1 MRVAS
6 LHIHPVKGMRALDVA
21 AARIEARGL
30 ADDRRWLAVDADG
43 VFLTQR
49 SHPQMATM
57 TARPTPAG
65 LALAADGFGSIEIE
79 RPTGGARRRVIV
91 WDAEIDA
98 AASDSA
104 ASAFLSDLIGEEAHL
119 VYMDETALRR
129 KTSVW
134 TPAPVPVSFADA
146 FPVLV
151 ATTGSLAALNR
162 DIKAHGGDAVPMAR
176 FRPNIVIDC
185 DEPWAEDRW
194 DRLQIGEV
202 ALDLVK
208 PSDRCIVTTTD
219 QQTGKRMGKEPL
231 AALARIHRST
241 DPRINGVIFGE
252 NAVPQSFGI
261 IKSGDP
267 VAVLPASAP
276 SPA

>member
-6 LHIHPVKGMRALDVA
+6 LHIHPVKALRAVDVTRA
-21 AARIEARGL
+21 KVEAKGL
-30 ADDRRWLAVDADG
+30 EHDRRFLVVDANG

-49 SHPQMATM
+49 SHPQMATI
-57 TARPTPAG
+57 TARLTSSGIAVS
-65 LALAADGFGSIEIE
+65 ADGFGEIDIK
-79 RPTGGARRRVIV
+79 RPSGETRRNIV
-91 WDAEIDA
+91 VWNAEVDA
-98 AASDSA
+98 AATDEA
-104 ASAFLSDLIGEEAHL
+104 ASAFVSDLIGEEAHL
-119 VYMDETALRR
+119 VFMDEKALRL
-129 KTSVW
+129 KASVW

-151 ATTGSLAALNR
+151 ATTGSLAALNE
-162 DIKAHGGDAVPMAR
+162 DIVKNGGDPVPMAR
-176 FRPNIVIDC
+176 FRPNVVIDC

-194 DRLQIGEV
+194 TQIRIGEI

-219 QQTGKRMGKEPL
+219 QKTGRRMGKEPL

-252 NAVPQSFGI
+252 NAVPRTLGE
-261 IKSGDP
+261 IKVGDEVCA
-267 VAVLPASAP
+267 VA
-276 SPA
+276 

>member
-6 LHIHPVKGMRALDVA
+6 LHIHPVKGMRALDLVS
-21 AARIEARGL
+21 ARVEARGVEH
-30 ADDRRWLAVDADG
+30 DRRWLAVDANG

-49 SHPQMATM
+49 SHPHMATM
-57 TARPTPAG
+57 KATLTQTG
-65 LALAADGFGSIEIE
+65 LALSADGFGAIEIAT
-79 RPTGGARRRVIV
+79 PSGAARRKIVV
-91 WDAEIDA
+91 WDAEVDA
-98 AASDSA
+98 AATTDE

-119 VYMDETALRR
+119 VHMDEKALRR

-151 ATTGSLAALNR
+151 TTTGSLAALNA
-162 DIKAHGGDAVPMAR
+162 DIEKHGGRPVPMAR
-176 FRPNIVIDC
+176 FRPNLVIDC
-185 DEPWAEDRW
+185 DEAWAEDGW
-194 DRLQIGEV
+194 DRLQIGAV
-202 ALDLVK
+202 ILDLVK

-219 QQTGKRMGKEPL
+219 QRTGERMGKEPL

-252 NAVPQSFGI
+252 NAVPRAYGDI
-261 IKSGDP
+261 GVGDP
-267 VAVLPASAP
+267 VLAVKD
-276 SPA
+276 

>member
-6 LHIHPVKGMRALDVA
+6 LHIHPVKGMRAIDVDH
-21 AARIEARGL
+21 ARIEGRGFEN
-30 ADDRRWLAVDADG
+30 DRRWLAVDAAG

-49 SHPQMATM
+49 SHPHMAKM
-57 TARPTPAG
+57 TARPTAAG
-65 LALAADGFGSIEIE
+65 LALSAEGFGSIEVKH
-79 RPTGGARRRVIV
+79 PASAVRRRVVV

-98 AASDSA
+98 AATDAS

-119 VYMDETALRR
+119 VFMDDKAERLKA
-129 KTSVW
+129 SIW

-151 ATTGSLAALNR
+151 TTTGSLAALNR
-162 DIKAHGGDAVPMAR
+162 DIEKHGGAPVPMAR
-176 FRPNIVIDC
+176 FRPNIVVDC
-185 DEPWAEDRW
+185 DDAWAEDKW
-194 DRLQIGEV
+194 THLQIGEV
-202 ALDLVK
+202 RLDLVK

-219 QQTGKRMGKEPL
+219 QQTGERKGKEPL

-252 NAVPQSFGI
+252 NAAPRSFGEI
-261 IKSGDP
+261 AVGDE
-267 VAVLPASAP
+267 VIAGR
-276 SPA
+276 